1 MQNKLKIVICD
12 DHNMFRDGIKLLIE
26 SENIGQIIAE
36 AENGAHLLEII
47 KNHKPDIIL
56 MDIDMP
62 VMGGVEA
69 TAKISEKYPEI
80 KILVLSMFG
89 DEKLYIK
96 MIKAGAN
103 GFILKTS
110 GKYELE
116 NAIKQVAA
124 GESYFSNELLRRI
137 VSNIGENKQLQHQNS
152 KEKIEFTDREM
163 EILKHV
169 CRGLTT
175 NEIADIVSLSQ
186 KTIDVY
192 RTKLLSKTN
201 SKNTVSLVMF
211 AIKNEIIT
219 I

>member
-1 MQNKLKIVICD
+1 MQNKLKFIICD

-175 NEIADIVSLSQ
+175 NEIADIVSLSP

>member
-1 MQNKLKIVICD
+1 MQTKPKIIICD
-12 DHNMFRDGIKLLIE
+12 DHIMFRDGIKLLIE
-26 SENIGQIIAE
+26 SENIGEIIAE
-36 AENGAHLLEII
+36 AENGLQLLEIT
-47 KNHKPDIIL
+47 NTHKPDIIL

-69 TAKISEKYPEI
+69 TAKITEKFPDI
-80 KILVLSMFG
+80 KVLVLSMFG

-116 NAIKQVAA
+116 NAIKQVFA
-124 GESYFSNELLRRI
+124 GESYFSNELLRKI
-137 VSNIGENKQLQHQNS
+137 VSNIGENKKLQHQNLT
-152 KEKIEFTDREM
+152 EKIEFSDREM
-163 EILKHV
+163 EILKYV

-175 NEIADIVSLSQ
+175 NEIADVVSLSP
-186 KTIDVY
+186 KTVDVY

-201 SKNTVSLVMF
+201 SKNTVSLVMY
-211 AIKNEIIT
+211 AIKNELIT

>member
-1 MQNKLKIVICD
+1 
-12 DHNMFRDGIKLLIE
+12 MFRDGIKLLIE
-26 SENIGQIIAE
+26 SENIGEIIAE
-36 AENGAHLLEII
+36 AENGLQLLEIV
-47 KNHKPDIIL
+47 NNYKPDIIL

-69 TAKISEKYPEI
+69 TAKITAKFPDI
-80 KILVLSMFG
+80 KVLVLSMFG

-116 NAIKQVAA
+116 NAIKQVAK
-124 GESYFSNELLRRI
+124 GESYFSNELLRKI
-137 VSNIGENKQLQHQNS
+137 VSDIGENKQLQHQNS
-152 KEKIEFTDREM
+152 GEKILFTDREM
-163 EILKHV
+163 EILKYV

-175 NEIADIVSLSQ
+175 NEIADLVALSP

-192 RTKLLSKTN
+192 RTKLLAKTN

-211 AIKNEIIT
+211 AIKNGLIT